1 MYQHVEPK
9 PKTQHTGHHQ
19 RPKKIAI
26 GKKIAIEKKKTQH
39 TGHHQRPKNIAIG
52 ILYLLSQRR
61 MSFQPVNV
69 Q

>member
-26 GKKIAIEKKKTQH
+26 GKKIAIEKKKNSTH
-39 TGHHQRPKNIAIG
+39 RTPPAAEKYSHWNFVFVKPET
-52 ILYLLSQRR
+52 
-61 MSFQPVNV
+61 NV
-69 Q
+69 IPAC